1 MIQINDV
8 ERIIEEPVHGR
19 KFYTNQDIIRLKRK
33 LIQIYD
39 ELKIDEFD
47 EKEIIKKV
55 LEFVENNVSYKKT
68 YFNCFNGK
76 VEKFNYDDVKYRTA
90 YGALVEGE
98 AMCAGYAEAIRIL
111 LSLYNI
117 KSHTILS
124 KLPLERKK
132 LLHYVV
138 LVEARSDYGEYILLD
153 PESKQY
159 CKKNEMD
166 YDTYMENCTYTLPT
180 RIFTDDVI
188 GKDGAGMLANEY
200 LRKSEIPRVVGTK
213 KINELIRYRY
223 IDKDSD
229 EQER

>member
-1 MIQINDV
+1 MININDV
-8 ERIIEEPVHGR
+8 EKIIEEPVHGK
-19 KFYTNQDIIRLKRK
+19 KFYTKQDIIILKRK
-33 LIQIYD
+33 LIQIYAK
-39 ELKIDEFD
+39 LKIDEFD
-47 EKEIIKKV
+47 EEQIIKNV
-55 LEFVENNVSYKKT
+55 LEFIENNVSYKKT

-76 VEKFNYDDVKYRTA
+76 IEEFDYNDVKYRTA

-117 KSHTILS
+117 KSYTILS

-138 LVEARSDYGEYILLD
+138 IVESSNNYGKYIVLD

-159 CKKNEMD
+159 CKKNEID
-166 YDTYMENCTYTLPT
+166 YDKYMENCIYTIPT

-188 GKDGAGMLANEY
+188 GKDGAGMLADEY
-200 LRKSEIPRVVGTK
+200 LRKGNIPTVIGTK
-213 KINELIRYRY
+213 RINKLIKY
-223 IDKDSD
+223 IDNCYN
-229 EQER
+229 